1 VCRGLKPPRLLE
13 RGDRAS
19 KPEVD
24 GLRFE
29 LEGRTSVFARV
40 TDCAY
45 TECMHRSAPSS
56 DGGAELALA
65 SARAEHRFES
75 AYVPAAGVPAEIRGA
90 GQATRQVTNF
100 LAPSAFEDVD
110 RLTCVEV
117 LTPEGNWSSYPPH
130 KHDDTPGSPVW
141 NEEISYFRLGRAGS
155 TETST
160 EDFAFHRTY
169 R

>member
-1 VCRGLKPPRLLE
+1 
-13 RGDRAS
+13 
-19 KPEVD
+19 
-24 GLRFE
+24 
-29 LEGRTSVFARV
+29 
-40 TDCAY
+40 
-45 TECMHRSAPSS
+45 
-56 DGGAELALA
+56 
-65 SARAEHRFES
+65 
-75 AYVPAAGVPAEIRGA
+75 VPAAGVPAEIRGA